1 MIRDCSTHFSWPYA
15 SRNAQSGIEKT
26 QSKNNII
33 FFLIILIEIIKINH
47 LIHNVINNYES
58 GCFLSLVRHMIF
70 FLQFAFE
77 CCFLFALCLNHFIIV
92 SLWRDKHFL
101 YLQKLL

>member
-70 FLQFAFE
+70 FYNSLLSVAFY
-77 CCFLFALCLNHFIIV
+77 LLCV
-92 SLWRDKHFL
+92 
-101 YLQKLL
+101 